1 MKKQILFLSMLVL
14 ALVFTGCSDD
24 DPIIE
29 PVIPQEVITTVVV
42 TLSAT
47 DGTEYVMRW
56 EDSDYAVGDI
66 VAGYSGDV
74 SIPEGAYTGDIQLYN
89 NTLSPDDE
97 EYTVTNE
104 IIEEGSQ
111 GSLAHQFFF
120 TSLGDLV
127 LDSVAY
133 LDLDDPGLDAEGN
146 EIAHPCGENKPI
158 GQQFSMVAVSGM
170 GELGVL
176 LIHEP
181 EKCED
186 GVSDGIWNQVGD
198 DDVDLQFPLTIN
210 TN

>member
-1 MKKQILFLSMLVL
+1 MKKQILLLSMLVL

-24 DPIIE
+24 DPIE
-29 PVIPQEVITTVVV
+29 PVIPQEVITSVVV

-47 DGTEYVMRW
+47 DGTEQYVMRW
-56 EDSDYAVGDI
+56 EDSDYAGGAI

-104 IIEEGSQ
+104 IIEEGIA

-120 TSLGDLV
+120 TALGELV

-133 LDLDDPGLDAEGN
+133 LDLDDPGLDSDGN

-158 GQQFSMVAVSGM
+158 GQQFSMVAVAGT
-170 GELGVL
+170 GELDVL

-181 EKCED
+181 EKCVPGMSE
-186 GVSDGIWNQVGD
+186 GIWNGNGE
-198 DDVDLQFPLTIN
+198 DDVHLQFPLSVVVN
-210 TN
+210 